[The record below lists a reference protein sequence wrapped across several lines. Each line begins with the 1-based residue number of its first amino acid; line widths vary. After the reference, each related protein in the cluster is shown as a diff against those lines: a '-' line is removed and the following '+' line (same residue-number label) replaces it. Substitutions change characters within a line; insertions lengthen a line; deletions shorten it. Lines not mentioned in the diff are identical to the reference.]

1 MVAPGLPSQMRP
13 LAGRDTERS
22 SRPYRALHVVL
33 IVAAFF
39 IRSLVVELLALAEGE
54 GDFGFAPLEVDLER
68 NERQPLTLDGASHLA
83 DLFAMQQK
91 LPRPRRLVIEVARL
105 FVRRY
110 VKIEQKNLTIFDDRV

>member
-1 MVAPGLPSQMRP
+1 MRP

-22 SRPYRALHVVL
+22 SRSNRALHVEL
-33 IVAAFF
+33 IVAALFF
-39 IRSLVVELLALAEGE
+39 RSLVVELLALARGE
-54 GDFGFAPLEVDLER
+54 GDFRFAPLEVDLER
-68 NERQPLTLDGASHLA
+68 NERQPLTLDGADHLA
-83 DLFAMQQK
+83 DLLAMQQE

>member
-1 MVAPGLPSQMRP
+1 MRP

-22 SRPYRALHVVL
+22 SRPYRPLHVAL
-33 IVAAFF
+33 IVAALFV
-39 IRSLVVELLALAEGE
+39 RSLVVELLALGEGE

-68 NERQPLTLDGASHLA
+68 NERQPLTLAGADHLA
-83 DLFAMQQK
+83 DLLAMQQK

-110 VKIEQKNLTIFDDRV
+110 VQIEQNNVSILRELVGVSEAG